1 VVFRCLNV
9 TAIANTD
16 RSKGKISKAGNS
28 GTVGVEVGVGV
39 AEEGAGYVSG

>member
-1 VVFRCLNV
+1 MN
-9 TAIANTD
+9 IA
-16 RSKGKISKAGNS
+16 RSKGTITNQDNS